1 MLMTSSGCYESSRAI
16 VAMVITVQPHA
27 VGGITLLRLFSFGRD
42 NRFNFNDVKNSLNF
56 NSLKSYFRRDRSF
69 GLKRRWGLSGTLGYE
84 GALTTWNRVSDLFLD
99 KN

>member
-1 MLMTSSGCYESSRAI
+1 MLMTYSGCYESSRAI

-56 NSLKSYFRRDRSF
+56 NSLKSDFRRDRSF
-69 GLKRRWGLSGTLGYE
+69 GFKRRWGLSGTLGYE
-84 GALTTWNRVSDLFLD
+84 GALTT
-99 KN
+99 